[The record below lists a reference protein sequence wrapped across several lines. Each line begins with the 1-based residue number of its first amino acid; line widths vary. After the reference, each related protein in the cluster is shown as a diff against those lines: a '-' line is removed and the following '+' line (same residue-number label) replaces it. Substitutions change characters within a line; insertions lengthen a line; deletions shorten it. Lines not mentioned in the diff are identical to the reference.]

1 MGERLCGE
9 LQCPPARRSLA
20 LAMQKFLTT
29 GSLLSSSKFGILAL
43 VGVALALAGLSWLLP
58 QSLVI
63 GSGCLPFVVYLLLIC
78 LLLHASSAIAVL
90 TIALTIFVLANI
102 ANDSKISLTGLP
114 ITLIDIKFFLAS
126 PNESRSALKIGDA
139 ETLMILLPILAPTAF
154 LIARA
159 VGAAAR
165 PVTAERLR
173 MLGMRVA
180 AGCLIA
186 STFLLFS
193 LTYTRAVQMEFDHR
207 VDHLWLPERVT
218 AFSRELGL
226 VGFVAFSYKLE
237 HEQMPSAGLQGT
249 SLHATSTAADV
260 KGAIGKYAHPQNP
273 PHDKLPNIVLVHVES
288 TFDPDY
294 VFSLSHRIRS
304 GLFARNKYTQAL
316 GPLYVNTIGGGSWIS
331 EFEVLTGVD
340 SRFFGYMGFY
350 THASLSP
357 YVKNSF
363 IHFLKLRGY
372 QATAFYPVGG
382 DFFNAR
388 NAFRKYGFDT
398 FFDKGDLGLKAPGW
412 LATDADI
419 ADAVVG
425 KFSGA
430 EPAPFVWY
438 ISLLE
443 NHSPHKCRNFGTEA
457 DFSVRFAA
465 EASFLENCTLNE
477 YVRVLSSTSRAFEK
491 LRGFL
496 ESLETETARPFV
508 LVGYGDH
515 QPNSFT
521 GTGVGAGQDF
531 SRFRRVL
538 DPKYTYFHLMS
549 SVPDVVSCCD
559 EAAPNIT
566 IIPSLVSAYAA
577 ASLDD
582 LYLGANLYAF
592 ALCGRDPLETHSHIE
607 AEALDRHAPTA
618 IREEAVSRP
627 CGVLPRLIDA
637 YAGQG
642 VFSPGLLEGRR

>member
-9 LQCPPARRSLA
+9 HQCPPARRFWA
-20 LAMQKFLTT
+20 PAMQKYLTAA
-29 GSLLSSSKFGILAL
+29 SLLSSTKFGVLAL
-43 VGVALALAGLSWLLP
+43 AGVALALAGLFWLLP

-63 GSGCLPFVVYLLLIC
+63 GSGCLPFVAYLLLIC
-78 LLLHASSAIAVL
+78 MLLHASSAIAVL
-90 TIALTIFVLANI
+90 TIALTIFVLAHV
-102 ANDSKISLTGLP
+102 ANESKISLTGLP
-114 ITLIDIKFFLAS
+114 ITLIDIKLFLAS
-126 PNESRSALKIGDA
+126 PNESRSALKIGDE
-139 ETLMILLPILAPTAF
+139 ETLMILAPILAPTAF
-154 LIARA
+154 LIAR
-159 VGAAAR
+159 VLGAAAR
-165 PVTAERLR
+165 PVTAVRLR

-186 STFLLFS
+186 TTFLLFS
-193 LTYTRAVQMEFDHR
+193 ATYTRAVQMEFDR
-207 VDHLWLPERVT
+207 RLDRLWLPARVT

-237 HEQMPSAGLQGT
+237 HEQIPSAELQGT
-249 SLHATSTAADV
+249 SLHARSTAADV

-288 TFDPDY
+288 TFDPNY
-294 VFSLSHRIRS
+294 VFSLSHRVGS
-304 GLFARNKYTQAL
+304 DLFTRNKYTQAL

-331 EFEVLTGVD
+331 EFEVLTGAD
-340 SRFFGYMGFY
+340 SRVFGYMGYY

-363 IHFLKLRGY
+363 IHFLKGRGY

-425 KFSGA
+425 LGPWSA
-430 EPAPFVWY
+430 SAPFVWY

-443 NHSPHKCRNFGTEA
+443 NHSPHECRNFGTEA

-477 YVRVLSSTSRAFEK
+477 YVRVLNSTSRAFEK

-496 ESLETETARPFV
+496 ESLEAKTGRPFV

-515 QPNSFT
+515 QPHSFT
-521 GTGVGAGQDF
+521 GTGGVNQDF
-531 SRFRRVL
+531 TRFRRVRN
-538 DPKYTYFHLMS
+538 PKYTYFHLMS
-549 SVPDVVSCCD
+549 SVSDVVSCCD
-559 EAAPNIT
+559 DDAPNIT
-566 IIPSLVSAYAA
+566 IIPTLVSAYAA

-582 LYLGANLYAF
+582 LYLGTNLYAF
-592 ALCGRDPLETHSHIE
+592 AACGRDPLEAHSHIDPE
-607 AEALDRHAPTA
+607 VLDRQAETS
-618 IREEAVSRP
+618 RDNAVSGA
-627 CGVLPRLIDA
+627 CGARSRLIDA
-637 YAGQG
+637 YAEQG